1 MKSKASEILFDF
13 TFAVFKFVIESI
25 DPLHLPGYKGSALR
39 GGFGHTFR
47 RVVCPLK
54 RQNCGDCELSNKC
67 VYSYIFET
75 RPLKND
81 PFLRNVRDKVAHP
94 YIIRP
99 PLDDREEYEHGEEIE
114 FELVL
119 IGKAMD
125 YLPYFAYTFIQMGEN
140 GLGRGKGKFM
150 LKSIDSVGLNVDD
163 IRIYHCGDEVLKNT
177 TRPVRCEDLVES
189 FPPPGQCTFRFLT
202 RLELKEKR
210 KYPEISFGTLFRRLL
225 ARITTLAHLHCGI
238 DCTDFDFSGLSHT
251 AEEIKTVNPNLRWE
265 HAIRYSNRQ
274 MQRMPFGG
282 LLGEITFEGNL
293 APFWPFILLGEWV
306 HVGKKTSFGLGR
318 YELVREFKN

>member
-1 MKSKASEILFDF
+1 MADKTISEILAPFN
-13 TFAVFKFVIESI
+13 FAVFRVTLEAI
-25 DPLHLPGYKGSALR
+25 DELHLPAYKGSAIR

-54 RQNCGDCELSNKC
+54 RQNCDDCELSSKC

-75 RPLKND
+75 MPSKDD

-99 PLDDREEYEHGEEIE
+99 PLDDREKYEPGEELE
-114 FELVL
+114 FDLVL
-119 IGKAMD
+119 IGKAMG

-140 GLGRGKGKFM
+140 GLGCGKGKFM
-150 LKSIDSVGLNVDD
+150 LKSIDSMGLNGDD
-163 IRIYHCGDEVLKNT
+163 TRIYHSGDEVLKNT
-177 TRPVRCEDLVES
+177 NRPITCKDLIES
-189 FPPPGQCTFRFLT
+189 FPPPGKCTFRFLT

-238 DCTDFDFSGLSHT
+238 DCAKLDFSGLSH
-251 AEEIKTVNPNLRWE
+251 AADEIKTVNSYLRWE

-282 LLGEITFEGNL
+282 LLGDITFEGDL
-293 APFWPFILLGEWV
+293 TPFRPFILLGEWV

-318 YELVREFKN
+318 YEILGVHH